1 MRTTIK
7 GLLFDKDGTL
17 LDFHA
22 TWGGWIAQTL
32 GSLSKGD
39 SGLASKLAEVWG
51 FDFISHEFAPRSIV
65 IAGTPEE
72 MVQAIVPFLPEWD
85 AISLNEHLL
94 LETADLP
101 MVEAVSLKPL
111 MTQFASNG
119 LKIGL
124 STNDGEA
131 PARSHLKTIGIAGF
145 FDFIA
150 GSDSGYGG
158 KPQPGMQHA
167 FCKHVG
173 LAPDNVAMVG
183 DSTHD
188 LIAGNAAGMHTIG
201 VLTGPAGREEL
212 EDHADV
218 VLSDIGEIS
227 GYLGLR

>member
-1 MRTTIK
+1 MRNTIK

-32 GSLSKGD
+32 GSLSGGD
-39 SGLASKLAEVWG
+39 AGFASKLAEVWG
-51 FDFISHEFAPRSIV
+51 FDLISHEFAPRSIV

-72 MVQAIVPFLPEWD
+72 MVRAIIPFLPDWD
-85 AISLNEHLL
+85 LGSLNEHLL
-94 LETADLP
+94 AEASNIP
-101 MVEAVSLKPL
+101 MVEAVPLQPL
-111 MTQFASNG
+111 MSQFKSRG

-131 PARSHLKTIGIAGF
+131 PARAHLKALGITNF

-150 GSDSGYGG
+150 GSDSGFGG

-167 FCKHVG
+167 FCRHME
-173 LAPDNVAMVG
+173 LAPETVAMVG

-188 LIAGNAAGMHTIG
+188 LLAGKAAGMHTIG
-201 VLTGPAGREEL
+201 VLTGPANRADL
-212 EDHADV
+212 EDYADV
-218 VLSDIGEIS
+218 VLCDISEIS
-227 GYLGLR
+227 HYLEL